1 MISFNC
7 RFILGILFFALG
19 VFILPMSHGRPWLD
33 VLAMGLLLCGGAL
46 IRYARSNK
54 NLRQILLPSGAEPK
68 LDSKSRPLARK
79 AMAGVIL
86 FFATILTASLSQ
98 SLYSFPQNNI
108 FLFIFLFFTAAA
120 VALTLIYP
128 YLTYLWSYR
137 KQAPRSLTDPPP
149 WWDREP

>member
-1 MISFNC
+1 MFSLNR
-7 RFILGILFFALG
+7 RFILGILLFALG

-33 VLAMGLLLCGGAL
+33 VLAMGLLLWGAL

-68 LDSKSRPLARK
+68 LDSESRPLAHK

-86 FFATILTASLSQ
+86 FFATILTAAVSQ
-98 SLYSFPQNNI
+98 SLYGFPQNNI

-120 VALTLIYP
+120 VALALIYP